1 MTSAGIRVCGAGLLA
16 LALSA
21 CSGNA
26 TATVPAGAT
35 KARTIIPMAVRS
47 TLITALFKGKPIAN
61 QLITLSRNRKGG
73 PVIGKG
79 RTGAMGRVRLN
90 GSWTIHDKLCAWGV
104 YVYHGG
110 RAEAEYCATP
120 FPDTLTMEF
129 GV

>member
-1 MTSAGIRVCGAGLLA
+1 VTLGVVRICTAALLA
-16 LALSA
+16 FELSA
-21 CSGNA
+21 CGGNA
-26 TATVPAGAT
+26 AVTIPASPTNAD
-35 KARTIIPMAVRS
+35 AVDPIAARS

-61 QLITLSRNRKGG
+61 LLITLSRNRKGG
-73 PVIGKG
+73 PVVGKG
-79 RTGAMGRVRLN
+79 RTGGMGRVRLH

-110 RAEAEYCATP
+110 RAEAQYCATP